1 MLLTKRLVLLI
12 FTATLGLAPVRAV
25 AEPRIL
31 ARYQARDTLAR
42 LTDPEPD
49 AQACLDGL
57 GWQPGP
63 FPVTCGGDEPS
74 SRRVIVSFPSPVPSG
89 DAANDRVTMEWHR
102 PFQLAA
108 DQAKAPAVLV
118 VHESG
123 RAMPV
128 GRLFARA
135 FQAEGIHAFLI
146 HLPYYGLRRGEAA
159 KKWDRL
165 RAETEKTLED
175 QRSRRC
181 PSQFFHSRGE
191 TDRPEPDNL
200 VTVVRQAIADV
211 RRARD
216 AIAALP
222 EVDADRIAI
231 QGTSLGGFVVAIAA
245 SLDNAYPASFIM
257 LAGGNLH
264 DLVVNGQQDAA
275 NFRRD
280 LERAGYTGDA
290 LRKLLWQI
298 EPTRVA
304 HRLDPQRTWLYTA
317 AQDRVVPLENAQALA
332 RAARL
337 DEDHHVSFPGDHYTA
352 IVHFAT
358 IVRQVAARIRDGEPA
373 EAEPSASR
381 QRP

>member
-12 FTATLGLAPVRAV
+12 CTATLGLTPVRAI

-31 ARYQARDTLAR
+31 ARYEARDTLAR

-57 GWQPGP
+57 KWQPGP
-63 FPVTCGGDEPS
+63 FPVTCEGDEPS

-146 HLPYYGLRRGEAA
+146 HLPYYGLRRG
-159 KKWDRL
+159 DN
-165 RAETEKTLED
+165 
-175 QRSRRC
+175 
-181 PSQFFHSRGE
+181 
-191 TDRPEPDNL
+191 DRPEPDNL

-245 SLDNAYPASFIM
+245 SLDNAYPTAFIM
-257 LAGGNLH
+257 LAGGNLY

-304 HRLDPQRTWLYTA
+304 HRLDPRRTWLYTA

-358 IVRQVAARIRDGEPA
+358 IVRQVAARIRDGEPGQV
-373 EAEPSASR
+373 EF
-381 QRP
+381 RP